1 MIKEYLENEYRED
14 LKKVFDSEPR
24 DNGCFIINRR
34 CFFNDSECRQKNQ
47 ALFNEDPERHFA
59 LSGIFLFHFALSVAI
74 QNEMIINH
82 SLDYNDQMCFYNLSG
97 WPDVFCD
104 DALRYIRDDFEEVFS
119 PEEVNYILDHFGLM
133 RKGIPNRSS
142 EFMLSCIF
150 ATMQRVLNEMLL
162 TWDVPNQTKAGVST
176 KVQVLLDRIKAVL
189 KVGYNPNELEQH
201 NNDVDDPSPRGS
213 RFEIFSDVEFMDI

>member
-24 DNGCFIINRR
+24 DNGYFIINRQ
-34 CFFNDSECRQKNQ
+34 CFLNDSECRQKNQ
-47 ALFNEDPERHFA
+47 ALSNENPERHFA

-82 SLDYNDQMCFYNLSG
+82 SLDDNDQMRFCNLTG
-97 WPDVFCD
+97 WPEVFCD
-104 DALRYIRDDFEEVFS
+104 EALQYIRDDFEEVFS
-119 PEEVNYILDHFGLM
+119 SEEVNYILDHFGLM

-150 ATMQRVLNEMLL
+150 ATMQRLLNEMLL

-189 KVGYNPNELEQH
+189 KVGYNPNEQEQC
-201 NNDVDDPSPRGS
+201 NDVDNPAPRES
-213 RFEIFSDVEFMDI
+213 RFQIFSDVEFMDI